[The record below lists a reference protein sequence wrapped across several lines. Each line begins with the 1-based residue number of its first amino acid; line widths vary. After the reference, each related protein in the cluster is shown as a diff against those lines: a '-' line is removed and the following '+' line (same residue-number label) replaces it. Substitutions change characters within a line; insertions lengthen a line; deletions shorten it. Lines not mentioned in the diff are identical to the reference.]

1 MQAIKITHA
10 KTNNFLF
17 SSNFVTVFYKR
28 IVHFHQ
34 THISFPRR
42 SVFIGSF
49 AHFFYIL
56 DGNDSDND
64 EPMDASYMEP
74 QLMLDE
80 YDEPV
85 EFKFDPNATDS
96 PSHDNNMSNMSQQAR
111 QQAYLLAAQQKHQQQ
126 LVEAAAAAA
135 GGMQMSAVVGAGAMP
150 GTVTL
155 LNSMVSIPKLAPLVK
170 PVKPKINKRVK
181 LKQNGVD
188 VKVCIYYCIE
198 MDPK

>member
-1 MQAIKITHA
+1 
-10 KTNNFLF
+10 
-17 SSNFVTVFYKR
+17 
-28 IVHFHQ
+28 
-34 THISFPRR
+34 
-42 SVFIGSF
+42 
-49 AHFFYIL
+49 
-56 DGNDSDND
+56 
-64 EPMDASYMEP
+64 
-74 QLMLDE
+74 MLDE

-135 GGMQMSAVVGAGAMP
+135 GGMQMSAVVGAGGMP